1 MRNDSL
7 SSGERFANLAARMRY
22 LLATRAQGK
31 TSHKNNRNV
40 TSRVTGD
47 LMRNTLFAA
56 AIAATFAAAP
66 LIAMAKPL
74 TICTESSPD
83 GFDVV
88 QFNSLVTTNASAD
101 VIFNTLVSYDEAAK
115 KVAPALAEKWELSS
129 DGLTYTFHLRP
140 NVQFQTTDYFK
151 PTRPLNADD
160 VVFTFE
166 RMLSDSNP
174 WHKIAG
180 ASGFPHAQ
188 SMGLVKLIKAV
199 TKVDD
204 KTVKFELN
212 EQNATFVPILTMG
225 FASIYSAE
233 YADKLLKANQ
243 QVDLNSK
250 PVGTGPFVLKSY
262 TKDAVIRYDVNQSY
276 WGPKPK
282 VDRLIYAITP
292 DAAVRAQK
300 IKAGECQIALSPK
313 PQDVLDAKKDKSL
326 KVSETPAFMTA
337 FVALNTQKKPLDN
350 PKVRQALNMAFDR
363 TTYTKTVFENTGTP
377 AVNPYPPNTWSYDK
391 NIAAYKYSPDAAKK
405 LLADA
410 GLPNGF
416 ETTIWVR
423 PNGSVLNPNPKAGA
437 ELLQADLAKIG
448 VKAQVKIIEWGE
460 LIKEAKQGQHDMLF
474 MGWAGDNGDPD
485 NYLSPL
491 FSCNAVKS
499 GINFAR
505 FCDPQLDKLIADGK
519 VTSDV
524 AKRTKAYVDA
534 QKIIHDQALWI
545 PLVYPTAAA
554 ITRANVSGYNVS
566 PFGRQNFGAVTVQ

>member
-262 TKDAVIRYDVNQSY
+262 TKDAVIRYDVNQRY

>member
-66 LIAMAKPL
+66 PIAMAKPL

-250 PVGTGPFVLKSY
+250 PVGTGPFVLKSN

-282 VDRLIYAITP
+282 IDRLIYAITP

-554 ITRANVSGYNVS
+554 ITRANVSGFNVS
-566 PFGRQNFGAVTVQ
+566 PFGRQNFGAVSVQ

>member
-1 MRNDSL
+1 MRL
-7 SSGERFANLAARMRY
+7 KLLAAT
-22 LLATRAQGK
+22 LAL
-31 TSHKNNRNV
+31 TSM
-40 TSRVTGD
+40 
-47 LMRNTLFAA
+47 LPTLA
-56 AIAATFAAAP
+56 
-66 LIAMAKPL
+66 LAKPL
-74 TICTESSPD
+74 TVCTESSPD

-101 VIFNTLVSYDEAAK
+101 VIFNTLVSYDEAQK
-115 KVAPALAEKWELSS
+115 KLAPALADKWDVSS
-129 DGLTYTFHLRP
+129 DGLSYTFHLRP

-151 PTRPLNADD
+151 PTRPFNADD
-160 VVFTFE
+160 VVFTFS
-166 RMLSDSNP
+166 RMLDDSNP
-174 WHKIAG
+174 WHKVAG

-188 SMGLVKLIKAV
+188 SMGLVKLIKSV

-204 KTVKFELN
+204 RTVKFELN
-212 EQNATFVPILTMG
+212 EPNATFVPILTMG

-243 QVDLNSK
+243 QVDLNAK
-250 PVGTGPFVLKSY
+250 PIGTGPFQLKSY
-262 TKDAVIRYDVNQSY
+262 TKDAVIRYDVNPSY

-292 DAAVRAQK
+292 DATVRAQK

-313 PQDVLDAKKDKSL
+313 PQDVIDAKKDKSL

-350 PKVRQALNMAFDR
+350 PKVRQALNEAFDR
-363 TTYTKTVFENTGTP
+363 TTYMKTVFDNTATQ

-410 GLPNGF
+410 GFPNGF

-448 VKAQVKIIEWGE
+448 VKAQVKVIEWGE

-505 FCDPQLDKLIADGK
+505 YCDPQLDKAIADGK
-519 VTSDV
+519 TTADV
-524 AKRTKAYVDA
+524 AKRTKSYTEA

-545 PLVYPTAAA
+545 PLVYPTAYA
-554 ITRANVSGYNVS
+554 ITRTNVSGYTVS
-566 PFGRQNFGAVTVQ
+566 QFGRVNFGAVSVQ

>member
-1 MRNDSL
+1 MRFNL
-7 SSGERFANLAARMRY
+7 LAAAALVAMPA
-22 LLATRAQGK
+22 LA
-31 TSHKNNRNV
+31 
-40 TSRVTGD
+40 
-47 LMRNTLFAA
+47 L
-56 AIAATFAAAP
+56 
-66 LIAMAKPL
+66 AKPL
-74 TICTESSPD
+74 TVCTESSPD

-101 VIFNTLVSYDEAAK
+101 VIFNRLVSYDEAAK
-115 KVAPALAEKWELSS
+115 KVTPALAQKWDVSD

-140 NVQFQTTDYFK
+140 NVQFQSTEYFK
-151 PTRPLNADD
+151 PTRTLDADD

-174 WHKIAG
+174 WHKVAG

-188 SMGLVKLIKAV
+188 SMGLVKLIKSVA
-199 TKVDD
+199 KVDEH
-204 KTVKFELN
+204 TVKFELN
-212 EQNATFVPILTMG
+212 EPNATFVPILTMG

-233 YADKLLKANQ
+233 YADQLQKANRQ
-243 QVDLNSK
+243 ADLNAK
-250 PVGTGPFVLKSY
+250 PIGTGPFVFKSY
-262 TKDAVIRYDVNQSY
+262 TKDSVIRYDVNPSY
-276 WGPKPK
+276 WGAKPK

-292 DAAVRAQK
+292 DASVRAQK

-313 PQDVLDAKKDKSL
+313 PQDVLDAKKDKAL

-350 PKVRQALNMAFDR
+350 PKVRQALNEAFDR
-363 TTYTKTVFENTGTP
+363 TTYLKTVFENTATA

-391 NIAAYKYSPDAAKK
+391 AVSPYAYSADKAKK

-410 GLPNGF
+410 GFPNGF

-448 VKAQVKIIEWGE
+448 VKAQVKVIEWGE

-505 FCDPQLDKLIADGK
+505 YCDPQLDKLIAEGK
-519 VTSDV
+519 ATADV
-524 AKRTKAYVDA
+524 AKRTRAYVDA

-545 PLVYPTAAA
+545 PLAYPTAAA
-554 ITRANVSGYNVS
+554 LTRANVSGYSVS
-566 PFGRQNFGAVTVQ
+566 PFGRQNFTSVSVQ